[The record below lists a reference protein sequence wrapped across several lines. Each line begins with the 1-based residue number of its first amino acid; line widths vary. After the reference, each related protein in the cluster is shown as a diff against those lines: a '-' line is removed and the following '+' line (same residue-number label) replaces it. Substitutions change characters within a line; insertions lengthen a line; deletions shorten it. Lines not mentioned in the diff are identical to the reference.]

1 MARLRLTRRRVL
13 GCCGGLLAAGTIDA
27 FVVEPRWL
35 SITHRAVSVP
45 GLPSGLDGLRIAHLS
60 DLHLSEL
67 GSIHERVVAE
77 LGRFSPDLTA
87 ITGDSVEQPE
97 ALPALRAWSSEVG
110 RVSGVVLATP
120 GNWEHWGSVP
130 REDLAAA
137 YAAGGA
143 RLLVNEAI
151 SSAGLQIVGVDD
163 SCSGNADPRAAM
175 GRLQGDAA
183 TRVVLTHAPGVFDE
197 LDASLPRFA
206 LGLAGH
212 THGGQLCALG
222 KSVFVPPGSGR
233 FVEGLY
239 ECSHGPIAVSRGVGM
254 SVIGARLTCR
264 PELVLVTLHRA

>member
-1 MARLRLTRRRVL
+1 VARLRLTRRRVL

-67 GSIHERVVAE
+67 GYVHERVVAE
-77 LGRFSPDLTA
+77 LERFSPELTA
-87 ITGDSVEQPE
+87 VTGDSVEGVE
-97 ALPALRAWSSEVG
+97 ALAVLRGFVHDVG
-110 RVSGVVLATP
+110 RVSGEVLATP

-130 REDLAAA
+130 LEDLAAA
-137 YAAGGA
+137 YADGGA
-143 RLLVNEAI
+143 RLLVNEATHA
-151 SSAGLQIVGVDD
+151 AGLVVVGIDD
-163 SCSGNADPRAAM
+163 ACSGNADPRAATQ
-175 GRLQGDAA
+175 RI
-183 TRVVLTHAPGVFDE
+183 RVDPASTLVLTHAPGLFDE

-239 ECSHGPIAVSRGVGM
+239 ETPLGPIAVSRGVGM
-254 SVIGARLTCR
+254 SVVGARLTCR
-264 PELVLVTLHRA
+264 PELVLLTLHRA